1 MYHLLL
7 LLVQINWMEKGQH
20 RSVVRGLLVSI
31 LFLHLELSKIVSSS
45 DISVRVLVELLDL
58 FLVLVEP

>member
-1 MYHLLL
+1 MYHLLS

-20 RSVVRGLLVSI
+20 RSVERGLLVSI
-31 LFLHLELSKIVSSS
+31 LFLRLELSKIVSSS

>member
-1 MYHLLL
+1 
-7 LLVQINWMEKGQH
+7 MEKGQH